1 MIITVAQYKAL
12 TGRTTSEDDV
22 QIGAII
28 NAVESDFLRIRGK
41 AFDTDDNDQV
51 IYPEGSMMAAA
62 EMVGYKLLT
71 LRGNVGSS
79 YEMIGNYSI
88 SLTTDL
94 LCGYPRS
101 TVQKIKRYA
110 RWQ

>member
-1 MIITVAQYKAL
+1 MIITVEQYKSL
-12 TGRTTSEDDV
+12 TGRTGNEDDI
-22 QIGAII
+22 QISSLI
-28 NAVESDFLRIRGK
+28 NVVESDFLRIRGK
-41 AFDTDDNDQV
+41 AFDTDEDENI

-88 SLTTDL
+88 SLSTDL
-94 LCGYPRS
+94 LFGYPKS
-101 TVQKIKRYA
+101 TIQKIQRYA
-110 RWQ
+110 RWK